1 MKKTQTKNLVD
12 SKWTDLDPVRR
23 EKHFI
28 VRRIVSSSKLDN
40 GTAVRTIELCAVI
53 SKRSKIVSENELN
66 DPARW
71 LPGWK

>member
-12 SKWTDLDPVRR
+12 SKWTDLDPVKR

-28 VRRIVSSSKLDN
+28 VTRIASKSKSNN
-40 GTAVRTIELCAVI
+40 GTAVSAIELRAVI
-53 SKRSKIVSENELN
+53 SKRSKIVPENELN

-71 LPGWK
+71 SPGWK